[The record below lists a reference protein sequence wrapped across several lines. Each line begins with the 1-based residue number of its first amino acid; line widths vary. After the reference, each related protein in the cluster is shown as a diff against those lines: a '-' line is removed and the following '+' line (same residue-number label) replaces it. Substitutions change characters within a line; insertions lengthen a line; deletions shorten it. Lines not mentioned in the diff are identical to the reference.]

1 MNRKNTARWLGLF
14 AAGLIWALPAQAND
28 DEASLRKELDE
39 LKSQIDSL
47 KENRTQRIDEEIEGY
62 LESNGEWAKTAQGD
76 DANSRI
82 TITAGVLAV
91 NQNIIGQE
99 SGLNRSVVNGQTEV
113 GFNFNVAEGLDIV
126 TILFANT
133 EGHFPSED
141 PQGPTLAGAF
151 DGIGVDS
158 SVNVR
163 PQGGVQILEAFIRYA
178 IPAGNSTIDM
188 EMGLIDP
195 RTRFLGTA
203 FSDDYRTSFLHNEF
217 SDPSAIN
224 WTSSAAGNNVLGL
237 LFSYAFGEN
246 KNFVISV
253 GGFNGPGEWF
263 NDMQVYFQ
271 FHWKGEISGRPMNL
285 KLLGVLDNFY
295 TPTGS
300 DDDDVNWGVSWDWMA
315 SDKIGV
321 FVIISGNTE
330 NTNDVEMSFSVG
342 MIYTGIGSREDDQ
355 FGVAFG
361 YLSVNDEVY
370 SSPEDAEW
378 VVEAFYKYMAA
389 NGKFQITPSVQY
401 IGDPGGGTY
410 SEDSLW
416 LLSIRFYVPF

>member
-1 MNRKNTARWLGLF
+1 
-14 AAGLIWALPAQAND
+14 
-28 DEASLRKELDE
+28 
-39 LKSQIDSL
+39 
-47 KENRTQRIDEEIEGY
+47 
-62 LESNGEWAKTAQGD
+62 
-76 DANSRI
+76 
-82 TITAGVLAV
+82 
-91 NQNIIGQE
+91 
-99 SGLNRSVVNGQTEV
+99 
-113 GFNFNVAEGLDIV
+113 
-126 TILFANT
+126 
-133 EGHFPSED
+133 
-141 PQGPTLAGAF
+141 
-151 DGIGVDS
+151 
-158 SVNVR
+158 
-163 PQGGVQILEAFIRYA
+163 
-178 IPAGNSTIDM
+178 M

-217 SDPSAIN
+217 SDPSAIS

-237 LFSYAFGEN
+237 LFTYAFGEN

-263 NDMQVYFQ
+263 NDMQLYIQ
-271 FHWKGEISGRPMNL
+271 FHWKGEIRGRAMNL

-321 FVIISGNTE
+321 FFILSGNTE

-361 YLSVNDEVY
+361 YLKANDEVY
-370 SSPEDAEW
+370 VSPEDAEW

-401 IGDPGGGTY
+401 IGDPAGGTY
-410 SEDSLW
+410 SEDALW
-416 LLSIRFYVPF
+416 ILSIRFYVPF